1 MFLKKYFLFLVIGVV
16 ICSCNED
23 EDKVVDRIQDI
34 VSLPIPLDTVNENNV
49 KVDSVLKD
57 TLPSYPI
64 VEGTVI
70 FHYPY
75 CGGAAP
81 TEEVDA
87 EMEKEHLLTNSVL
100 KLKNNSGEYMINTN
114 EKGNFSIAV
123 PMGTYNVFLTK
134 GVNKKL
140 YNVSPKTCENCLTL
154 PITDL
159 KIKTGKKVKI
169 EFTFNCDPEAK
180 LRP

>member
-1 MFLKKYFLFLVIGVV
+1 MFLKKYFLFLVVGVV

-23 EDKVVDRIQDI
+23 AEKVVDRIDTI
-34 VSLPIPLDTVNENNV
+34 VSLPIPLDTVNENNF
-49 KVDSVLKD
+49 KTDSVFKD

-64 VEGTVI
+64 VVGTVI

-81 TEEVDA
+81 TEEVIA

-100 KLKNNSGEYMINTN
+100 KLKNNSGEYIINTN
-114 EKGNFSIAV
+114 EKGNFSIAI
-123 PMGTYNVFLTK
+123 PIGTYNVFLTK